1 MTDKLSQFLATRPWI
16 LADGATGTNLFALGL
31 EHGDAPERWNLEE
44 TDKVKAHYRSFID
57 AGSDLVLT
65 NTFGGTAN
73 RLKLHQMQDRV
84 HEINAAAARLLKE
97 AIAESGR
104 DVICAGDVG
113 PTGDL
118 FQPVGPLSFEDGV
131 AAFEA
136 QMQGLKD
143 GGADVLWV
151 ETMSSEEEYKAALE
165 AAHRVGLPVVGTMSF
180 DTNGRTM
187 MGVAPKRLAALVHE
201 CDHDHAPMAYG
212 GNCGTG
218 APDLLVGI
226 ISAAD
231 EIRDGDVIVTKAN
244 CGIPEYVDG
253 AIQYSGTP
261 ELMADYACLARD
273 LGVRIIGGCCGTQ
286 PGHVA
291 AMRQALET
299 RAPGPR
305 PSVEDV
311 IARLGA
317 VTGST
322 MDLLSDAPAA
332 APKRGGGRRRRAG

>member
-1 MTDKLSQFLATRPWI
+1 MSDKLAQMLKTRDWI

-73 RLKLHQMQDRV
+73 RLKLHDMQDKV
-84 HEINAAAARLLKE
+84 HEINAAAARLLAE

-118 FQPVGPLSFEDGV
+118 FAPVGPLTHADGV
-131 AAFEA
+131 AAFTA

-143 GGADVLWV
+143 GGADLVWI
-151 ETMSSEEEYKAALE
+151 ETMSSEEEYNAALE
-165 AAHRVGLPVVGTMSF
+165 AAAAVGMPCVGTMSF

-187 MGVAPKRLAALVHE
+187 MGVTPTRLAGIVHA
-201 CDHDHAPMAYG
+201 CGHDHAPIAWG

-218 APDLLVGI
+218 ASDLLVGV

-231 EIRDGDVIVTKAN
+231 AITEHDVIVTKAN
-244 CGIPEYVDG
+244 CGIPEYHEG
-253 AIQYSGTP
+253 AIRYTGTT
-261 ELMADYACLARD
+261 ELMADYACIARD
-273 LGVRIIGGCCGTQ
+273 LGVKIIGGCCGTT
-286 PGHVA
+286 PNHIA
-291 AMRQALET
+291 AMREALEST
-299 RAPGPR
+299 PRGPKPG
-305 PSVEDV
+305 VDE
-311 IARLGA
+311 ILARLGP
-317 VTGST
+317 VTGTT
-322 MDLLSDAPAA
+322 MELLSGASAAPARR
-332 APKRGGGRRRRAG
+332 PGRRRRGAA